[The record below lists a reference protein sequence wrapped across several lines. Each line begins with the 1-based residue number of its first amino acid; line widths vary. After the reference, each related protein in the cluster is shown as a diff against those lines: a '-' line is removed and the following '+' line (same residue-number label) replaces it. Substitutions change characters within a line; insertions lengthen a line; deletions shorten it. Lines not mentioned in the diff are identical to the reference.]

1 MSDRYK
7 KVNVTCPICKKSNSL
22 DIPSIVFSQKKIGTI
37 KIQIPKGV
45 VCPDHQFIIFFDSEG
60 KVRGY
65 EKIDISM
72 TMPQKKKDET
82 EIMEELTLK
91 KMISIFGTY
100 EFYSLVHAKIF
111 NYPVFIV
118 IGEDFKYSS
127 NFLNKIGNSILPER
141 YTGGRT
147 LHLYKESDY
156 DSIEITT
163 KDGLLLDINK
173 QILQIPWEQKLKFEE
188 NIVNKALEIIDEKEQ
203 TFVFQQI
210 VSDFCKEAECALD
223 ILESRND
230 ISKKE
235 LIKEISKRLF
245 KKKISNYRFNLIV
258 EFINQRFSPKFTE
271 KIR

>member
-7 KVNVTCPICKKSNSL
+7 KVNATCPICKKSNSL

-37 KIQIPKGV
+37 KIQIPAGV

-60 KVRGY
+60 NVRGY

-72 TMPQKKKDET
+72 TMPKLKDEK
-82 EIMEELTLK
+82 EIEERLTLK
-91 KMISIFGTY
+91 KMINIFGQY
-100 EFYSLVHAKIF
+100 EFYSLIHAKIF
-111 NYPVFIV
+111 NYPVFVV
-118 IGEDFKYSS
+118 IGEDFKYNSEL
-127 NFLNKIGNSILPER
+127 LNKIGNSILPER
-141 YTGGRT
+141 YRGGRT
-147 LHLYKESDY
+147 LHLYKETDY

-163 KDGLLLDINK
+163 KDGLLLDIKK
-173 QILQIPWEQKLKFEE
+173 QISQIPWEQKLKFEE
-188 NIVNKALEIIDEKEQ
+188 NIVNKALEIIDEQEQ

-223 ILESRND
+223 ILEDKNN

-245 KKKISNYRFNLIV
+245 KPKINSYRFNLII

-271 KIR
+271 KIS